1 MSALLAAALL
11 SATATD
17 DAPLSGP
24 AVGEL
29 YLDCLVEMPWS
40 RSTSPRKQRTET
52 PRSKPGVAELILWS
66 NATYD
71 QISDNF
77 NKAFLA
83 INDKKNMRSLTK
95 AQVADLEKVKLDMLL
110 NIKPLSKITE
120 EDFKEVLHAN
130 KRMPDT
136 FREHLEKNK
145 ITTEYMSIEEYK
157 RSAIAS
163 YVDYV
168 LAQK

>member
-1 MSALLAAALL
+1 MEKMDKQAEINEKVAERKEQQK
-11 SATATD
+11 
-17 DAPLSGP
+17 PVNPNGRP
-24 AVGEL
+24 PNK
-29 YLDCLVEMPWS
+29 LDEG
-40 RSTSPRKQRTET
+40 PRKQRTET